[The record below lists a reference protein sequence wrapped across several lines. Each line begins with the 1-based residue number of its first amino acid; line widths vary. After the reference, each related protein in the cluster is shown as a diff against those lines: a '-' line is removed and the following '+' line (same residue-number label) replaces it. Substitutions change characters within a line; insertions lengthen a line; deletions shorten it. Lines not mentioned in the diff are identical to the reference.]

1 MLEVKLKKTSD
12 ILVEME
18 AKQENSEEAT
28 DSTSAALRSFVE
40 AAKDDVAQVQL
51 LLSVTKDSCSGVI
64 NFFGEDAEM
73 PFTQVSQLLGDF
85 LNALAASKDKIRRQ
99 KKNKK

>member
-1 MLEVKLKKTSD
+1 MLEAKLKKTSD
-12 ILVEME
+12 ILIDME
-18 AKQENSEEAT
+18 AKHELEDAT
-28 DSTSAALRSFVE
+28 DPTCAALRRFVGE
-40 AAKDDVAQVQL
+40 AEEEVAKMQL
-51 LLSVTKDSCSGVI
+51 LLSTTKDSCSGVI

-99 KKNKK
+99 QKIKK